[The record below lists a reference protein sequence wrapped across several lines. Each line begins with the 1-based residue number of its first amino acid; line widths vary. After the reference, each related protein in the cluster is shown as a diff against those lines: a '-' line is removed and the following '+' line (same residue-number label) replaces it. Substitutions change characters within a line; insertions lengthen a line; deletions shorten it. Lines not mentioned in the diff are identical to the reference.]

1 MKYSFALFDLDG
13 TLTDPAEGITNAVK
27 YALGKFGIQVADNR
41 ELYKFIGPPLKAS
54 FSEYYGFSEE
64 KAGVALKYYRE
75 YFSEKG
81 IFENVKYPGID
92 GVLEA
97 LSGAGTVISLAT
109 SKPDL
114 FSERILEKFGLRKY
128 FSFIAANTMDE
139 LRPAKEDVV
148 AYAIKEL
155 GIKDTSSA
163 VMIGDRKY
171 DVIGGKAF
179 GMKTV
184 GVAYGYGGRKEL
196 EDAGA
201 DFIAD
206 SVDDLYGILI

>member
-13 TLTDPAEGITNAVK
+13 TLTDPAEGITNAVM
-27 YALGKFGIQVADNR
+27 YALGKFGIYISDR
-41 ELYKFIGPPLKAS
+41 RDLYKFIGPPLKAS

-64 KAGVALKYYRE
+64 NADLALKYYRE

-92 GVLEA
+92 GVLDA
-97 LSGAGTVISLAT
+97 LSRAGTTISLAT

-139 LRPAKEDVV
+139 LRPTKEDVI
-148 AYAIKEL
+148 AYAVEKLHIT
-155 GIKDTSSA
+155 DPSSA
-163 VMIGDRKY
+163 IMIGDRKY
-171 DVIGGKAF
+171 DIVGGKTF
-179 GMKTV
+179 GMKTL

-201 DFIAD
+201 DLIAD
-206 SVDDLYGILI
+206 SVGELYGMLI